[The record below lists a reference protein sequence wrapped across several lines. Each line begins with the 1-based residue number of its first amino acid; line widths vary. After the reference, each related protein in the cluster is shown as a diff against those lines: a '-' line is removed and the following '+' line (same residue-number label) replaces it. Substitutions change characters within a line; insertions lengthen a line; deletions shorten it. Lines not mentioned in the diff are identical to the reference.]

1 MDNLTWGTW
10 VYRVCSHIKFKPDRA
25 AVEEELRAHLE
36 DKAEALCRGEV
47 TMPEAKRQALAAMGD
62 PDEVGRQLASVH
74 KAWLGYLWVWSRR
87 ALILCVVAAAWLAL
101 GFSDRVNFT
110 DSPVRYWQGFPYYQ
124 EDKRA
129 HYQFTELTPD
139 CTDKSD
145 GLTFTVPAAEVIR
158 NEAFSVREEYEGET
172 YEYTVEDG
180 TSLYLTVRATWLWP
194 GTAGCTAFFSF
205 YAVDDLGNTYVSAED
220 NWSGGGR
227 TDERVLNGNGGIRSL
242 WSSEYYAWISFL
254 DPEAQW
260 IELRYDRDGRDV
272 RLRIDLTGGGGT

>member
-10 VYRVCSHIKFKPDRA
+10 VYRACSHIKFKPDRA

-74 KAWLGYLWVWSRR
+74 KAWLGFLWVWSRR
-87 ALILCVVAAAWLAL
+87 ALILCVVVAAWLAL
-101 GFSDRVNFT
+101 GFSDRVYFT
-110 DSPVRYWQGFPYYQ
+110 DSPVRYWQEYSWYDVSR
-124 EDKRA
+124 E
-129 HYQFTELTPD
+129 HYRYTELTPN

-145 GLTFTVPAAEVIR
+145 GLTFTVPAACIWYQ
-158 NEAFSVREEYEGET
+158 EEFTDDEGYIWE
-172 YEYTVEDG
+172 EDTG
-180 TSLYLTVRATWLWP
+180 LYLTVRAARLWP
-194 GTAGCTAFFSF
+194 GTEYATAFFYF
-205 YAVDDLGNTYVSAED
+205 YAVDDLGNTYSNCIDRYDRALV
-220 NWSGGGR
+220 
-227 TDERVLNGNGGIRSL
+227 GNYTRYSL
-242 WSSEYYAWISFL
+242 WSSEYCAWVEGL

-272 RLRIDLTGGGGT
+272 RLRIDLTGGEGT